1 MTSKLSLLLLLL
13 SSSCRVSTLSRV
25 YKTPDGGYKGIV
37 VRIDKDVNQ
46 DHCQEIIK
54 NLKVQIAN

>member
-1 MTSKLSLLLLLL
+1 MTSTLSLFLLLLN
-13 SSSCRVSTLSRV
+13 SSCMVSTLSMV
-25 YKTPDGGYKGIV
+25 YLTQDGGYKGIV

-54 NLKVQIAN
+54 NLKVMISN